1 MKILFK
7 SYNFVFKNKVMQT
20 ITIKINERSKA
31 GIALQKM
38 LEILKT
44 QPGVEV
50 VNEDRS
56 PYNSEFVKKIK
67 KSEQQ
72 IKEGKYKVV
81 DTKDIWGSLE
91 L

>member
-1 MKILFK
+1 
-7 SYNFVFKNKVMQT
+7 MQT

-44 QPGVEV
+44 QPGVQIVE
-50 VNEDRS
+50 EEKS
-56 PYNSEFVKKIK
+56 PYSTEFVKKIK

-81 DTKDIWGSLE
+81 NTKDIWGSLE

>member
-1 MKILFK
+1 
-7 SYNFVFKNKVMQT
+7 MQT

-31 GIALQKM
+31 GIALKKM
-38 LEILKT
+38 LEILET
-44 QPGVEV
+44 HPGVQIVE
-50 VNEDRS
+50 EERS
-56 PYNSEFVKKIK
+56 PYNPEFVKKIK